1 MITFLPLGGA
11 NDIGAS
17 CYYLNIEGTGI
28 ILDSGTHPRKF
39 GIESLPRFDLI
50 KDLNVDVALISHAH
64 QDHIDSLPY
73 LVQQHPYIRIV
84 TTPQTRA
91 VAEITLHNSVN
102 ILKEQLK
109 DEVTIRAYTH
119 EEIDLLIQNIEW
131 QEYQKQFIVNGYR
144 HASTEPVTASFHD
157 AGHILGSAGTLV
169 EHGGRSIFY
178 TGDINLDKQSLLSG
192 AVLPKRSVDILVLE
206 CTHGSTDS
214 IHLPSR
220 PSEQARLA
228 ASANRILSR
237 GGSILVPVFALGKM
251 QEMLSMFWKLMQK
264 GTMSMTDI
272 YTGGVGRRLC
282 SVYDKNRYTVGY
294 NDTDFILADIPQK
307 DLYDVEQ
314 IDDLLRHQCIVLAGS
329 GMMVEN
335 TLSFKMAQRW
345 LTNPKSGIF
354 AVGYMDPETPGY
366 RISRSSKGDLIQ
378 LTDAHE
384 PQNVSCDIDR
394 FRFSAHSNR
403 DGILSIVDRLRPK
416 TVILVHGE
424 HESIDW
430 MGYSIMHRFPGIK
443 LHAAQI
449 GRQLTLS
456 E

>member
-11 NDIGAS
+11 DDIGAS

-28 ILDSGTHPRKF
+28 ILDSGTHPQKF
-39 GIESLPRFDLI
+39 GIESLPRLDLLRD
-50 KDLNVDVALISHAH
+50 KNVDVALISHAH

-73 LVQQHPYIRIV
+73 LVQQHPYLRIV

-91 VAEITLHNSVN
+91 VAEVTLHNSVN

-109 DEVTIRAYTH
+109 DETTIRAYTH
-119 EEIDLLIQNIEW
+119 EEIDLLIQSIEW
-131 QEYQKQFIVNGYR
+131 QEYQKEFVVNGYR
-144 HASTEPVTASFHD
+144 HSSTEPVTASFHD

-192 AVLPKRSVDILVLE
+192 AVLPKKKVDVIVLE

-214 IHLPSR
+214 SLLPSR
-220 PSEQARLA
+220 VSEQKRFA
-228 ASANRILSR
+228 AAANNILGR

-251 QEMLSMFWKLMQK
+251 QEILSMIWKLMKK
-264 GTMSMTDI
+264 GAIAGTDI
-272 YTGGVGRRLC
+272 YSGGVSRKLC
-282 SVYDKNRYTVGY
+282 SIYDKNRYTVGY
-294 NDTDFILADIPQK
+294 NDTDFVLGDIPQK

-314 IDDLLRHQCIVLAGS
+314 FDDLLRRQSIVLAGS
-329 GMMVEN
+329 GMIIQN
-335 TLSFKMAQRW
+335 TLSFKLTQRW
-345 LTNPKSGIF
+345 LTNQKAGIF
-354 AVGYMDPETPGY
+354 TVGYMDPLTPGF
-366 RISRSSKGDLIQ
+366 RVSQANKGDLIQ

-384 PQNVSCDIDR
+384 PQNVSCDIER

-403 DGILSIVDRLRPK
+403 DGILSIVSKLRPSA
-416 TVILVHGE
+416 VVLVHGE

-430 MGYSIMHRFPGIK
+430 MGYTIRNSHPEIK
-443 LHAAQI
+443 VHAAAV
-449 GRQLTLS
+449 GKELTLF

>member
-39 GIESLPRFDLI
+39 GIDSLPRFELL
-50 KDLNVDVALISHAH
+50 KDLNVDAVLISHAH
-64 QDHIDSLPY
+64 QDHIDSLPF
-73 LVQQHPYIRIV
+73 LVQRHPYIRIV

-91 VAEITLHNSVN
+91 IAEITLHNSVN
-102 ILKEQLK
+102 ILTEQLK
-109 DEVTIRAYTH
+109 DETTIRAYTH
-119 EEIDLLIQNIEW
+119 DEIDLLIQSVEW

-144 HASTEPVTASFHD
+144 HASSDPVYASFHD

-169 EHGGRSIFY
+169 EHNGRSIFY
-178 TGDINLDKQSLLSG
+178 TGDVNLEKQSLLAG
-192 AVLPKRSVDILVLE
+192 AKLPKRKVDVLILE

-214 IHLPSR
+214 ELLPSR
-220 PSEQARLA
+220 TSEQARLA
-228 ASANRILSR
+228 KSANMILGR

-264 GTMSMTDI
+264 GSMATTDI
-272 YTGGVGRRLC
+272 YTGGVGKKLC

-294 NDTDFILADIPQK
+294 NDTDFVLSDIPQK
-307 DLYDVEQ
+307 DLYDVEH

-329 GMMVEN
+329 GMVIQN

-345 LTNPKSGIF
+345 LTNPKAGIF
-354 AVGYMDPETPGY
+354 TVGYMDQETPGY
-366 RISRSSKGDLIQ
+366 RIATSNKGDLIQ

-403 DGILSIVDRLRPK
+403 DGILSIVDTLRPS

-424 HESIDW
+424 HDSIDW
-430 MGYSIMHRFPGIK
+430 MGYSIIKRFPHIK
-443 LHAAQI
+443 LHAAEI
-449 GRQLTLS
+449 GKQLTFF